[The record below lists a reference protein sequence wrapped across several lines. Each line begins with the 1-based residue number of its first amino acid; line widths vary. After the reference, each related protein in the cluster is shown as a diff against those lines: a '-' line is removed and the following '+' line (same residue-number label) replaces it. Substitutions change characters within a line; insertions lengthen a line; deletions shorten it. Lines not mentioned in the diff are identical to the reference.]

1 MTCYF
6 VGPFLTALL
15 TKLEGMIQNPFAV
28 NFLLTGIIS
37 RLAAF
42 PQPLLR
48 SFLLSH
54 NLVFQ
59 PTVKSLLQV
68 YMHVRNVHLHFVFWI
83 LYCMFCEFPPLTWKE
98 IKCFRLFTLTLLKK
112 IEEKHEIINHVNKNL
127 PKLTIRRLL
136 YFDIL

>member
-1 MTCYF
+1 MTFLALSNCILQYITCKYIWIWSIYIYIWYLYYMPLCF

-68 YMHVRNVHLHFVFWI
+68 YYICMIRMFALF
-83 LYCMFCEFPPLTWKE
+83 LRKSMFCWFPCIQSLWTQP
-98 IKCFRLFTLTLLKK
+98 
-112 IEEKHEIINHVNKNL
+112 
-127 PKLTIRRLL
+127 
-136 YFDIL
+136 